1 MALNDVINS
10 VRTVFNF
17 GSIQDVMNSI
27 SVQPQN
33 FQGGIGG
40 FLFSIPLE
48 ENLELESIITDYL
61 IEENSSI
68 EDNIALSPLRMTLS
82 GVVAEL
88 VYSDI
93 AATIFSEKL
102 AAKLNVFTLAS
113 PDFGVEVMQYINKAQ
128 IEYQQM
134 MNGYERANDIM
145 NAISGI
151 LNENLGSGKEAQ
163 MDAQQKAFNFFYS
176 VWRSRQ
182 LVSVETPWAAFGDCA
197 IEGVSFKQ
205 GAQST
210 EKTEL
215 TVKLKVLNFARTKSS
230 TYFGVLG
237 GRSKGQNS
245 SKTNPQ
251 GGSTRTSSA
260 LYDRLKKYAAAS
272 KRKLPTK
279 GVNN

>member
-1 MALNDVINS
+1 MALNDVIDS

-27 SVQPQN
+27 SVAPQD

-48 ENLELESIITDYL
+48 ENLELESVITDYL

-93 AATIFSEKL
+93 AATIFTEKL
-102 AAKLNVFTLAS
+102 AAKLGVLTPVMPN
-113 PDFGVEVMQYINKAQ
+113 FGVEVMQYINRAQ
-128 IEYQQM
+128 LEYQQL
-134 MNGYERANDIM
+134 MNSYEQANDIM
-145 NAISGI
+145 KSISGI
-151 LNENLGSGKEAQ
+151 LNENLGNDGEKKL
-163 MDAQQKAFNFFYS
+163 DAQQKAFNFFYS

-205 GAQST
+205 GATST

-215 TVKLKVLNFARTKSS
+215 TVKLKVLNFAKTKSS

-251 GGSTRTSSA
+251 GGSTRRSSA
-260 LYDRLKKYAAAS
+260 LYDRLKKYAAAE

-279 GVNN
+279 GVK